1 MKKRGIILAAI
12 IMSAFVTGCGKSDT
26 NSNSGK
32 KVTQSEITTAPASP
46 TLTEPETEIT
56 TDVSD
61 LLDGDWTL
69 CSKSGREFASIS
81 FSPEDSKLTY
91 NDDYTRRDELNSNG
105 SFSIDNDKI
114 KINLMDNN
122 GSYDYTILDKDIKL
136 IYINDFS
143 DEYYDSYLKSE
154 VGYSLYD
161 GLQYAANILT
171 SHIDFWQLNQPL
183 DEMVTLCIFSNDE
196 SKNSFKNSGL
206 LSYFNLS
213 MEDFENIVRGENT
226 EFSDD
231 SVVYD
236 DTLMSYDE
244 IKNNYVFFV
253 QMEVYNG
260 QSIVPNIYIAEDWNS
275 TEWVSFLPRHPS
287 YSEKVINVDGTEIE
301 TVSEEMTLQEVYE
314 KIIESGYR
322 E

>member
-1 MKKRGIILAAI
+1 M
-12 IMSAFVTGCGKSDT
+12 
-26 NSNSGK
+26 
-32 KVTQSEITTAPASP
+32 
-46 TLTEPETEIT
+46 
-56 TDVSD
+56 
-61 LLDGDWTL
+61 
-69 CSKSGREFASIS
+69 
-81 FSPEDSKLTY
+81 
-91 NDDYTRRDELNSNG
+91 
-105 SFSIDNDKI
+105 
-114 KINLMDNN
+114 
-122 GSYDYTILDKDIKL
+122 
-136 IYINDFS
+136 
-143 DEYYDSYLKSE
+143 
-154 VGYSLYD
+154 YD
-161 GLQYAANILT
+161 GLQYATNILT

>member
-12 IMSAFVTGCGKSDT
+12 IMSAFATGCGKSDR
-26 NSNSGK
+26 NSNSSK
-32 KVTQSEITTAPASP
+32 KVTQLEITTAPSSP
-46 TLTEPETEIT
+46 TSTEPETEIT

-122 GSYDYTILDKDIKL
+122 GSYDYTILDEDKKL

-143 DEYYDSYLKSE
+143 DERFHYYLRQGIGADLYRFVNHSVIEIRNEFHELGLDDSSY
-154 VGYSLYD
+154 VM
-161 GLQYAANILT
+161 T
-171 SHIDFWQLNQPL
+171 P
-183 DEMVTLCIFSNDE
+183 CIFSNDE
-196 SKNSFKNSGL
+196 SKNSFKNSGF

-213 MEDFENIVRGENT
+213 IEDFEDM
-226 EFSDD
+226 F
-231 SVVYD
+231 
-236 DTLMSYDE
+236 
-244 IKNNYVFFV
+244 NNF
-253 QMEVYNG
+253 
-260 QSIVPNIYIAEDWNS
+260 
-275 TEWVSFLPRHPS
+275 
-287 YSEKVINVDGTEIE
+287 VDGMRTGIQQNGR
-301 TVSEEMTLQEVYE
+301 VFHHSI
-314 KIIESGYR
+314 KIFHIR
-322 E
+322 KR